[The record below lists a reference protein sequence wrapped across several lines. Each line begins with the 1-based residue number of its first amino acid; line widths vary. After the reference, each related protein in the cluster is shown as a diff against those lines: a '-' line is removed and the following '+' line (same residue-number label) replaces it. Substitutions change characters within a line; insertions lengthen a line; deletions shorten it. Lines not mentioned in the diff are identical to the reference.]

1 MPLEPGTQAPD
12 FTMRD
17 QEGKEWILSKIEGYR
32 FLIFYKVTCPTCQ
45 LTLPFIEKLYQWYG
59 DGVNIFGIIQDPPN
73 KAKEF
78 MNNYGLTFPQLIDAP
93 DYPTSIKYDV
103 QVVPTYYLI
112 DPEGKIIISRESFV
126 KKELEDLNH
135 QLAQIA
141 GKEVNPLFEDVSVP
155 AFKAG

>member
-1 MPLEPGTQAPD
+1 MPLKEGIEAPD
-12 FTMRD
+12 FRMKD
-17 QEGKEWILSKIEGYR
+17 QDGKEWSLSGLEGYR

-45 LTLPFIEKLYQWYG
+45 LTLPFIEKLYRWYG
-59 DGVNIFGIIQDPPN
+59 DKIHIFGVIQDPED

-78 MNNYGLTFPQLIDAP
+78 MKNYGLTFPQLIDAP

-112 DPEGKIIISRESFV
+112 DPQGRIILSRESFV
-126 KKELEDLNH
+126 KKELEELNER
-135 QLAQIA
+135 LAGIA